1 MFYPATNALL
11 DSKKVN
17 HSIVCAER
25 SVRYNAISF
34 LNIARAP
41 VYILL
46 IFFLGL
52 SFYCISQRLTYPFE
66 LEWIENEMVAHGMM
80 LAQEHRIYSAPATEF
95 IAEIYP
101 PVYYL
106 VIAVFFTLFNTVN
119 FFIPRLISVA
129 ALVGILIL
137 LYRIMIKEG
146 GAQSIGLLVSGF
158 FLSFYEIHGTWFDL
172 ARADMLMFV
181 LLLLGCYVLA
191 YGRRRFAAALGA
203 AMLLVAACYTKQTG
217 IYFLPFIGL
226 YLLFKDK
233 KQCLIFSAATGGLLL
248 TLFFLLQYTSDGWFG
263 TYVLFNPLR
272 FNTVLL
278 KPLSELQFRMLF
290 EMRDKLI
297 PEMRYEIFYKLPV
310 FFTLVLAFMLY
321 RIVSITRHSTF
332 SLWECTALAAPLA
345 YFTIRPHPGS
355 ERNDFLCMTIWGC
368 ILLGLFL
375 IRLSAG
381 AAQDSKNRMHIT
393 VYLLLTLQLCLQ
405 LYNPGQLIPT
415 PQDAKKGSEFISMVK
430 NMPGEVYIPYHT
442 LYGSMAGKKKIF
454 NGGAYWSYQILA
466 KEPFRPA
473 DMIEKVKN
481 KHFSAIII
489 DDTGYLTAKGER
501 IMVDNVKML
510 LTAND
515 PLSTAVAENYTL
527 AGRIPYSTD
536 SEFRTV
542 TGFQTRPELILK
554 PKKQK
559 GS

>member
-1 MFYPATNALL
+1 M
-11 DSKKVN
+11 
-17 HSIVCAER
+17 CAER
-25 SVRYNAISF
+25 TARYNSLSV
-34 LNIARAP
+34 LNIAKAP

-46 IFFLGL
+46 IFFLGF

-80 LAQEHRIYSAPATEF
+80 LAQGHRIYSAPATEF

-101 PVYYL
+101 PGYYL
-106 VIAVFFTLFNTVN
+106 AIAVFFKLFNTVN
-119 FFIPRLISVA
+119 FFIPRLISAA

-146 GAQSIGLLVSGF
+146 GARSIGLLVSGF

-172 ARADMLMFV
+172 ARADMLLYV

-191 YGRRRFAAALGA
+191 YGERRFAAALGA
-203 AMLLVAACYTKQTG
+203 ALLLVAACYTKQTG

-272 FNTVLL
+272 FNQVLL

-310 FFTLVLAFMLY
+310 FFTMVLAFMLY
-321 RIVSITRHSTF
+321 RIVSVTKASTF
-332 SLWECTALAAPLA
+332 SLWECTSLAAPLA

-355 ERNDFLCMTIWGC
+355 ERNDFLCMTVWGC

-375 IRLSAG
+375 IRLI
-381 AAQDSKNRMHIT
+381 AAARRDDDNRIQIT

-405 LYNPGQLIPT
+405 LYNPVLLVPT
-415 PQDAKKGSEFISMVK
+415 PQDEKKGIEFINMVK

-442 LYGSMAGKKKIF
+442 LYGYMAGKKPIF
-454 NGGAYWSYQILA
+454 NGGAYWSYQMLA
-466 KEPFRPA
+466 KELFRPA
-473 DMIEKVKN
+473 DLIEKIKN
-481 KHFSAIII
+481 KYFSAIII
-489 DDTGYLTAKGER
+489 DDKGYLNAKGER
-501 IMVDNVKML
+501 VVVDNVKLL

-515 PLSTAVAENYTL
+515 ALSTVVAENYTL
-527 AGRIPYSTD
+527 ARRISYSSD

-542 TGFQTRPELILK
+542 TGFQTRPELILE
-554 PKKQK
+554 PKKAALR
-559 GS
+559 

>member
-1 MFYPATNALL
+1 M
-11 DSKKVN
+11 
-17 HSIVCAER
+17 CAER
-25 SVRYNAISF
+25 TARYNSLSV
-34 LNIARAP
+34 LNIAKAP

-46 IFFLGL
+46 IFFLGF

-80 LAQEHRIYSAPATEF
+80 LAQGHRIYSAPATEF

-101 PVYYL
+101 PGYYL
-106 VIAVFFTLFNTVN
+106 AIAVFFKLFNTVN
-119 FFIPRLISVA
+119 FFIPRLISAA

-146 GAQSIGLLVSGF
+146 GARSIGLLVSGF

-172 ARADMLMFV
+172 ARADMLLYV

-191 YGRRRFAAALGA
+191 YGERRFAAALGA
-203 AMLLVAACYTKQTG
+203 ALLLVAACYTKQTG

-272 FNTVLL
+272 FNQVLL

-310 FFTLVLAFMLY
+310 FFTMVLAFMLY
-321 RIVSITRHSTF
+321 RIVSVTKASTF
-332 SLWECTALAAPLA
+332 SLWECTSLAAPLA

-355 ERNDFLCMTIWGC
+355 ERNDFLCMTVWGC

-375 IRLSAG
+375 IRLI
-381 AAQDSKNRMHIT
+381 AAARRDDDNRIQIT

-405 LYNPGQLIPT
+405 LYNPVLLVPT
-415 PQDAKKGSEFISMVK
+415 PQDEKKGIEFINMVK

-442 LYGSMAGKKKIF
+442 LYGYMAGKKPIF
-454 NGGAYWSYQILA
+454 NGGAYWSYQMLA
-466 KEPFRPA
+466 KELFRPA
-473 DMIEKVKN
+473 DLIEKIKN
-481 KHFSAIII
+481 KYFSAIII
-489 DDTGYLTAKGER
+489 DDKGYLNAKGER
-501 IMVDNVKML
+501 VVVDNVKLL

-515 PLSTAVAENYTL
+515 ELSTVVAENYTL
-527 AGRIPYSTD
+527 ARRISYSSD

-542 TGFQTRPELILK
+542 TGFQTRPELILE
-554 PKKQK
+554 PKKAALR
-559 GS
+559 

>member
-1 MFYPATNALL
+1 M
-11 DSKKVN
+11 
-17 HSIVCAER
+17 CAER
-25 SVRYNAISF
+25 TARYNSLSV
-34 LNIARAP
+34 LNIAKAP

-46 IFFLGL
+46 IFFLGF

-80 LAQEHRIYSAPATEF
+80 LARGHWIYSAPATEF

-101 PVYYL
+101 PGYYL
-106 VIAVFFTLFNTVN
+106 AIAVFFKLFNTVN
-119 FFIPRLISVA
+119 FFIPRLISAA

-146 GAQSIGLLVSGF
+146 GARSIGLLVSGF

-172 ARADMLMFV
+172 ARADMLLYV

-191 YGRRRFAAALGA
+191 YGERRFAAALGA
-203 AMLLVAACYTKQTG
+203 ALLLVAACYTKQTG

-272 FNTVLL
+272 FNQVLL

-310 FFTLVLAFMLY
+310 FFTMVLAFMLY
-321 RIVSITRHSTF
+321 RIVSVTKASTF
-332 SLWECTALAAPLA
+332 SLWECTSLAAPLA

-355 ERNDFLCMTIWGC
+355 ERNDFLCMTVWGC

-375 IRLSAG
+375 IRLI
-381 AAQDSKNRMHIT
+381 AAARRDDDNRIQIT

-405 LYNPGQLIPT
+405 LYNPVLLVPT
-415 PQDAKKGSEFISMVK
+415 PQDEKKGIEFINLVK

-442 LYGSMAGKKKIF
+442 LYGYMAGKKPIF
-454 NGGAYWSYQILA
+454 NGGAYWSYQMLA
-466 KEPFRPA
+466 KELFRPA
-473 DMIEKVKN
+473 DLIEKIKN
-481 KHFSAIII
+481 KYFSAIII
-489 DDTGYLTAKGER
+489 DDKGYLNAKGER
-501 IMVDNVKML
+501 VVVDNVKLL

-515 PLSTAVAENYTL
+515 ELSTVVAENYTL
-527 AGRIPYSTD
+527 ARRISYSSD

-542 TGFQTRPELILK
+542 TGFQTRPELILE
-554 PKKQK
+554 PKKAALR
-559 GS
+559 

>member
-1 MFYPATNALL
+1 M
-11 DSKKVN
+11 
-17 HSIVCAER
+17 CAER
-25 SVRYNAISF
+25 TARYNSLSV
-34 LNIARAP
+34 LNIAKAP

-46 IFFLGL
+46 IFFLGF

-80 LAQEHRIYSAPATEF
+80 LAQGHRIYSAPATEF

-101 PVYYL
+101 PGYYL
-106 VIAVFFTLFNTVN
+106 AIAVFLKLFNTVN
-119 FFIPRLISVA
+119 FFIPRLISAA

-146 GAQSIGLLVSGF
+146 GARNIGLLVSGF

-172 ARADMLMFV
+172 ARADMLLYV

-191 YGRRRFAAALGA
+191 YGERRFAAALGA
-203 AMLLVAACYTKQTG
+203 ALLLVAACYTKQTG

-272 FNTVLL
+272 FNQVLL

-310 FFTLVLAFMLY
+310 FFTMVLAFMLY
-321 RIVSITRHSTF
+321 RIVSVTKASTF
-332 SLWECTALAAPLA
+332 SLWECTSLAAPLA

-355 ERNDFLCMTIWGC
+355 ERNDFLCMTVWGC

-375 IRLSAG
+375 IRLI
-381 AAQDSKNRMHIT
+381 AAARRDADNRIQIT

-405 LYNPGQLIPT
+405 LYNPVLLVPT
-415 PQDAKKGSEFISMVK
+415 PQDEKKGIEFINLVK

-442 LYGSMAGKKKIF
+442 LYGYMAGKKPIF
-454 NGGAYWSYQILA
+454 NGGAYWSYQMLA
-466 KEPFRPA
+466 KELFRPA
-473 DMIEKVKN
+473 DLIEKIKN
-481 KHFSAIII
+481 KYFSAIII
-489 DDTGYLTAKGER
+489 DDKGYLNAKGER
-501 IMVDNVKML
+501 VVVDNVKLL

-515 PLSTAVAENYTL
+515 ELSTVVAENYTL
-527 AGRIPYSTD
+527 ARRISYSSD

-542 TGFQTRPELILK
+542 TGFQTRPELILE
-554 PKKQK
+554 PKKAALR
-559 GS
+559 